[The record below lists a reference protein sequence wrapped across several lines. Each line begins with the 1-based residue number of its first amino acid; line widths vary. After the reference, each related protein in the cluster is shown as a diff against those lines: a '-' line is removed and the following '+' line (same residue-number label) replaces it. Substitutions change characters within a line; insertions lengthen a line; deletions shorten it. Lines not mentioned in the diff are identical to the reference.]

1 MSEDKHLI
9 RITSDMRK
17 ATGWVSGTVDGNITF
32 EAKVFDNPSVFGID
46 DGRISKLSIRNA
58 NEEFVNYDRG
68 WDIEPSMPEH
78 RKIYEAV
85 VSTLNDLDMVHNRD
99 NGSQG
104 RLHDKLEAAKEKTAL
119 REFEVT
125 ITETLQTKITVEA
138 KSQSEAEGMVED
150 GWNGNEY
157 ILDADHFTGVKFEAA
172 LVKRELP
179 GRGEER

>member
-9 RITSDMRK
+9 RVTSDMRK
-17 ATGWVSGTVDGNITF
+17 TTGWVSGTVDGSIKF
-32 EAKVFDNPSVFGID
+32 EAKVFDTPSKFGID
-46 DGRISKLSIRNA
+46 DGRISKLSIRSG

-68 WDIEPSMPEH
+68 WDIEPSTPEH

-99 NGSQG
+99 SSSQG

-119 REFEVT
+119 KEFEVT
-125 ITETLQTKITVEA
+125 ITETLQMKVTVEA
-138 KSQSEAEGMVED
+138 RNQSEAEGMVEE
-150 GWNGNEY
+150 GWIGNEY
-157 ILDADHFTGVKFEAA
+157 LLDADHFKGAKFEAA